1 MCSANDGV
9 LFDFYN
15 AGVPLKMSWTAY
27 GSTNAWLVMDRNSNG
42 TIDSGREL
50 FGDFT
55 QQPPAENRNGFL
67 ALAEY
72 DKTQNGGTVM
82 V

>member
-1 MCSANDGV
+1 
-9 LFDFYN
+9 
-15 AGVPLKMSWTAY
+15 
-27 GSTNAWLVMDRNSNG
+27 MDRNSNG

-72 DKTQNGGTVM
+72 DKTQNGGNGDGVIDSRDTVFSSLRLC
-82 V
+82 